1 MLSLFFLMDNH
12 NLIKDDR
19 YSSGRQLAD
28 QGIKSV
34 AKVSLWKSQVIS
46 IKELFEYSENQSY
59 KWNWS
64 ETQYSAT
71 EDNVSAVEV
80 SFVYFLKTEEV
91 EKFKSIFPLSL
102 LHLLRFETFNPV
114 IYDYYDSKIMISKHP
129 QTP

>member
-1 MLSLFFLMDNH
+1 MDNH

-19 YSSGRQLAD
+19 YSSGRRLAD

-102 LHLLRFETFNPV
+102 LHLLRFETFNPE
-114 IYDYYDSKIMISKHP
+114 IYDYYDGKIMISKHSQAP
-129 QTP
+129 

>member
-1 MLSLFFLMDNH
+1 MDND
-12 NLIKDDR
+12 NLIKDDK
-19 YSSGRQLAD
+19 YSSGRRLAD

-102 LHLLRFETFNPV
+102 LHLLRFETFNPE
-114 IYDYYDSKIMISKHP
+114 IYDYYDGKIVISKHP

>member
-1 MLSLFFLMDNH
+1 MDNH

-19 YSSGRQLAD
+19 YSSGRRLAD

-91 EKFKSIFPLSL
+91 EKFKSIFPLFL
-102 LHLLRFETFNPV
+102 LHLLRFETFNPE
-114 IYDYYDSKIMISKHP
+114 IYDYYDGKIVISKHP